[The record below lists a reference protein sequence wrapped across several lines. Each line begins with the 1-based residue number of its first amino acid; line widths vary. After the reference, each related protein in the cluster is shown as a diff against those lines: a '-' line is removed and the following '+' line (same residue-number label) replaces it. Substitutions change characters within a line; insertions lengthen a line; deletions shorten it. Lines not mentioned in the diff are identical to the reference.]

1 MLYNCSSGESNI
13 NNDIKWI
20 YDKDKIWDIDSTHMW
35 NGIDPITSGI
45 VECPK
50 VRSISGRIPG
60 NGTLSFSWTKTNEG
74 TFEFYRNNNS
84 FPDEICHDYDCFGL
98 FKNYS
103 VREGDM
109 VKWRFSLPSP
119 PCRLGQCW
127 LLINYSTDWRENNTT
142 IPPTYEPTKFE
153 VIYPTHVC
161 RQKHFHAYIII
172 ETPTEIDGVKDFEI
186 GYSEGIQIKECFGV
200 EGFFMGLSKGQNGS
214 YESSVSI
221 PQKRGKM
228 DLIFNIPSN
237 IDENNFFI
245 NISKIELI
253 SGKRTIPLNPK
264 NISIDIPNEFLSD
277 FPEEYAN
284 LFPDHKENIE
294 CLWDCVFDG
303 NT

>member
-1 MLYNCSSGESNI
+1 
-13 NNDIKWI
+13 
-20 YDKDKIWDIDSTHMW
+20 
-35 NGIDPITSGI
+35 
-45 VECPK
+45 
-50 VRSISGRIPG
+50 
-60 NGTLSFSWTKTNEG
+60 
-74 TFEFYRNNNS
+74 
-84 FPDEICHDYDCFGL
+84 
-98 FKNYS
+98 
-103 VREGDM
+103 
-109 VKWRFSLPSP
+109 
-119 PCRLGQCW
+119 
-127 LLINYSTDWRENNTT
+127 
-142 IPPTYEPTKFE
+142 
-153 VIYPTHVC
+153 
-161 RQKHFHAYIII
+161 
-172 ETPTEIDGVKDFEI
+172 
-186 GYSEGIQIKECFGV
+186 
-200 EGFFMGLSKGQNGS
+200 MGLSKGQNGS